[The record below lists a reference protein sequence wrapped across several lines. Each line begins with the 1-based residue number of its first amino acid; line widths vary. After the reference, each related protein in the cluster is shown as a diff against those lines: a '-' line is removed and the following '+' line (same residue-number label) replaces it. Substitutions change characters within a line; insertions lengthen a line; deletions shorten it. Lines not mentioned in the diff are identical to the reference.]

1 MSLRRTAAVV
11 GVVVAGAVAI
21 GAPMRATEGARTT
34 ADEPHYLLTAIS
46 LWEDRDLD
54 IGDERRE
61 GRYLEFHEVLLPIQA
76 EVRTD
81 GSQVA
86 PHDPLLPALLAP
98 ATGLGGWLGAKLM
111 LAAIAGCLAALTV
124 AVAVRRFGVGQRL
137 AAVVAM
143 LTGASPPLAIYGTQ
157 VYPELP
163 AALVALAGFWWATA
177 PGAMRARHVVGAAA
191 AVVALPW
198 LSVKYAPV
206 ATVLAVGVVWRLAH
220 ARQVRHLMSVLA
232 AFAVA
237 GATFAALH
245 HWWYGGWT
253 AYASGSH
260 FRTGELGV
268 VGNPNHL
275 GRSRRLVGLLVDRN
289 FGLVPWQ
296 PAALAVVP
304 AIAVLARRRPP
315 GSWLLAGMVAAAWLN
330 ATFVALTMHG
340 WWWPGRQIVVIVPLL
355 AVAVAWWV
363 QRLGRWGRRGVA
375 GAGAL
380 GVFAYAGLLVGVLS
394 RRHTLIV
401 DFDRTV
407 NPLVRFVGRA
417 LPDGTASLSGTTAW
431 QTALWVAV
439 FAVVALIAASGD
451 ERFGRRSR
459 RHAGADVLGDDAPEI
474 GGGNLADDRAE
485 AVGVGERLVGLG
497 DRHGPAPHDR
507 VADDVA
513 DRVDELSQRS

>member
-1 MSLRRTAAVV
+1 
-11 GVVVAGAVAI
+11 
-21 GAPMRATEGARTT
+21 
-34 ADEPHYLLTAIS
+34 
-46 LWEDRDLD
+46 
-54 IGDERRE
+54 
-61 GRYLEFHEVLLPIQA
+61 
-76 EVRTD
+76 
-81 GSQVA
+81 
-86 PHDPLLPALLAP
+86 
-98 ATGLGGWLGAKLM
+98 
-111 LAAIAGCLAALTV
+111 
-124 AVAVRRFGVGQRL
+124 
-137 AAVVAM
+137 
-143 LTGASPPLAIYGTQ
+143 
-157 VYPELP
+157 
-163 AALVALAGFWWATA
+163 
-177 PGAMRARHVVGAAA
+177 MRARHVAGAAA

-206 ATVLAVGVVWRLAH
+206 AAVLAVGLVWRLGH
-220 ARQVRHLMSVLA
+220 ARQVRHLVSLLA

-363 QRLGRWGRRGVA
+363 QRLGTMGATWSGGRRRARCDRV
-375 GAGAL
+375 
-380 GVFAYAGLLVGVLS
+380 
-394 RRHTLIV
+394 RRSA
-401 DFDRTV
+401 R
-407 NPLVRFVGRA
+407 RRA
-417 LPDGTASLSGTTAW
+417 LPPPHADRRLRSHGEPTR
-431 QTALWVAV
+431 ALRRAC
-439 FAVVALIAASGD
+439 AA
-451 ERFGRRSR
+451 R
-459 RHAGADVLGDDAPEI
+459 RHGIADRHDGV
-474 GGGNLADDRAE
+474 ADG
-485 AVGVGERLVGLG
+485 GVGGRLRCRRGG
-497 DRHGPAPHDR
+497 
-507 VADDVA
+507 
-513 DRVDELSQRS
+513 RSVRR